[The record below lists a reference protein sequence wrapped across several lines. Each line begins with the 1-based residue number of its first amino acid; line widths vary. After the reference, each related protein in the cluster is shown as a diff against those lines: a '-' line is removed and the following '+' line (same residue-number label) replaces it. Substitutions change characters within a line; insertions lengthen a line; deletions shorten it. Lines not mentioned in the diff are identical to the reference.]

1 MIVLADNDI
10 LFKLARCDLFDGFL
24 ASFSIT
30 VDDIRIL
37 KSARFSI
44 RSKKHRNRI
53 DGESLARLTAFLN
66 SVRDVEAEPDPTTIA
81 ALNEQTDKNIDAGEA
96 VLFSIC
102 PLIPES
108 AIVTG
113 DKKSLAGLTA
123 ASRVDT
129 VCAGL
134 CNALAGRIYC
144 FEQVLTRILDHFGF
158 EAIRQKLI
166 DGRECDGGMALWLGS
181 GLDATETKFREGLTS
196 YLNDA
201 RRLSG
206 TLLANDPSVPEI

>member
-10 LFKLARCDLFDGFL
+10 LFKLARCDLFDEFL
-24 ASFSIT
+24 TSFSIA

-37 KSARFSI
+37 KLARFSI
-44 RSKKHRNRI
+44 KSKKHRNRI
-53 DGESLARLTAFLN
+53 DGESMERLTAFLN
-66 SVRDVEAEPDPTTIA
+66 SVRDIGTEPDPTTIA

-96 VLFSIC
+96 VLFSVC

-108 AIVTG
+108 VIVTG

-123 ASRVDT
+123 ASRVDS

-134 CNALAGRIYC
+134 YGALAGRIYC
-144 FEQVLTRILDHFGF
+144 FEQVLTQILNRFGF

-181 GLDATETKFREGLTS
+181 GLDANEIKFREGLTS

-201 RRLSG
+201 RRSSG
-206 TLLANDPSVPEI
+206 ILLAKDPSVPEI